1 MSSPCQHIKH
11 KYSNK
16 TSILGVTVEC
26 GFQALMNRTVK
37 MKSTVFRY
45 LFFNCAGFSKQSLQ
59 CKVLYIPISVG
70 IKKWGGSLGVYPR
83 PKHSPHQNHPATVTP
98 PQPTEPPQS
107 PRHNP
112 LDARLLNCRSH
123 PIAKTD
129 KSTYGSGRS
138 VSVCAIAQTP
148 H

>member
-1 MSSPCQHIKH
+1 MGAVGRCRFVRSHKHLTKH

-45 LFFNCAGFSKQSLQ
+45 LFFNYAGFSKQSLQ

-83 PKHSPHQNHPATVTP
+83 PKQSPHQNHPATVTP
-98 PQPTEPPQS
+98 PQPPTKHKYS
-107 PRHNP
+107 PTPIKPTKNP
-112 LDARLLNCRSH
+112 KTLNL
-123 PIAKTD
+123 
-129 KSTYGSGRS
+129 YMFG
-138 VSVCAIAQTP
+138 VF
-148 H
+148 